1 MRMSR
6 SLVISLVLHAVLFL
20 AALFFLHPRSTFI
33 RPVSTSPVL
42 IEVVESS
49 TSAKTS
55 TSGGAS
61 SSHKQRERPLPQLKD
76 LGVFSQSGA
85 PKSHASSYLEEHTEG
100 TEGQGAESPF
110 GFENQVT
117 GKSSPVLSYV
127 FHHVDQFVAFPQE
140 FKDAGISGE
149 VSGKINFDAQGK
161 WVPSPADFHGNPY
174 LRIYIL
180 QRLRNSFA
188 DSIPEKIWNADPH
201 PLTVDVHFIFEV
213 VAPETV
219 VGAQTGP
226 QFAPSADPTKFNTTD
241 MDGGQSIE
249 RQVIAKKQGMYGRK
263 FQFYRVFLS
272 SPLDW
277 KFGPFAGYGI
287 MPTVGID
294 PGWFV
299 DTVKNIIHP
308 KVKIDPLD
316 HYRDDPDW

>member
-1 MRMSR
+1 MGFTRNR
-6 SLVISLVLHAVLFL
+6 PVIISLVLHAVLFF
-20 AALFFLHPRSTFI
+20 AALFFLHPRRSFI
-33 RPVSTSPVL
+33 QPVSTSPVL
-42 IEVVESS
+42 MEVVETATSAK

-55 TSGGAS
+55 TSGRV
-61 SSHKQRERPLPQLKD
+61 SHPQLKD

-85 PKSHASSYLEEHTEG
+85 PKSHSSLHLG
-100 TEGQGAESPF
+100 TEGEGAESPF

-117 GKSSPVLSYV
+117 GKSSPVLNYIYR
-127 FHHVDQFVAFPQE
+127 HIDQFVAFPKE
-140 FKDAGISGE
+140 FKDAEISGE
-149 VSGKINFDAQGK
+149 VSGKIHFDDRGK

-174 LRIYIL
+174 LRVYIL
-180 QRLRNSFA
+180 QQVRKGFV
-188 DSIPEKIWNADPH
+188 DPIPEKVWSADPH
-201 PLTVDVHFIFEV
+201 PLTIDVHFIFEV

-226 QFAPSADPTKFNTTD
+226 QYAPSADPTRFNTTD

-249 RQVIAKKQGMYGRK
+249 RQVIARKQGMYGRK
-263 FQFYRVFLS
+263 FQFYRIFLS